1 MEYAWPY
8 LVYFVLLLFVHLIY
22 CTKVKRHGYSEEYA
36 KSLSKYYDVFVG
48 VTFLFFFGL
57 RGFIYTDCFQYYS
70 FFQNNKEYELSYLSG
85 WYEPGYILSNQ
96 IISLFTDSFWVFQFV
111 WTAIDFLLLRTILKR
126 ECGKY
131 FYLAFAF
138 LLPLWTGAEMNLF
151 RNVKA
156 ILIAFWA
163 LQFLRDRQL
172 VKYLLAIAFASTF
185 HLTALFFLPLYF
197 FIHRPMIKVYIACAV
212 IAMFFY
218 ITGLDSILHN
228 FIGFG
233 KMIGGRMDVKAVAY
247 ATDVKANLFSFGF
260 LYRVFL
266 TTLFFCVYRVYC
278 KKNVVFA
285 NLSLIYCFIFIG
297 LSSIT
302 VLRDRFSVMFVLALM
317 VSFVQV
323 FKCIDNLFI
332 RRACVVVNMVFL
344 FMFLFVQ
351 VNNPAAQYENQLFG
365 ISTYSQ
371 AYSRVFAVV
380 AKL

>member
-8 LVYFVLLLFVHLIY
+8 LIYFIVLLFVHMFY
-22 CTKVKRHGYSEEYA
+22 CTKLKNHGYSEEYA
-36 KSLSKYYDVFVG
+36 KSLSKYCDILVG
-48 VTFLFFFGL
+48 ASFLFFFGL

-70 FFQNNKEYELSYLSG
+70 FFQNNTEYELSYLSG
-85 WYEPGYILSNQ
+85 WYEPGYILCNQ
-96 IISLFTDSFWVFQFV
+96 IISLFTDSFWVFQFI
-111 WTAIDFLLLRTILKR
+111 WTAVDFLLLRAILKR
-126 ECGKY
+126 ECGHR

-138 LLPLWTGAEMNLF
+138 LLPFWTGAEMNLF
-151 RNVKA
+151 RNAKA

-163 LQFLRDRQL
+163 MQFLRDRQL
-172 VKYLLAIAFASTF
+172 IKYVLSLALASTF
-185 HLTALFFLPLYF
+185 HVTALFFLPLYF

-212 IAMFFY
+212 VAMSFY
-218 ITGLDSILHN
+218 ITGLDSVLHN

-260 LYRVFL
+260 LYRAFL
-266 TTLFFCVYRVYC
+266 AILFLCVYRVYY

-302 VLRDRFSVMFVLALM
+302 VLRDRFSVMFVLALA
-317 VSFVQV
+317 VSLVQV
-323 FKCIDNLFI
+323 FKCVDNILI
-332 RRACVVVNMVFL
+332 RRICAIINMIFL
-344 FMFLFVQ
+344 SMFLFVQ
-351 VNNPAAQYENQLFG
+351 VNNPAAQYENHLFG

-371 AYSRVFAVV
+371 AYSRIFAVV
-380 AKL
+380 GK